1 MAEKRMLIVDAEVA
15 RKIDENRGEMSY
27 SEFLNFL
34 IDGQLKEEGGNHNNY
49 VDREEFHHFAMG
61 MKELL
66 RNFLEFFLSYGL
78 ELGKQ
83 PQDKTFQELS
93 QKLQA
98 LGNSDSKAKK
108 LY

>member
-1 MAEKRMLIVDAEVA
+1 MAEKRMLIVDAEVVK
-15 RKIDENRGEMSY
+15 KIDENRGDMSC

-34 IDGQLKEEGGNHNNY
+34 IDGQFKEEGGNNNNY
-49 VDREEFHHFAMG
+49 VDKEEFRHFALG

>member
-15 RKIDENRGEMSY
+15 KKIDENRGDMSC

-34 IDGQLKEEGGNHNNY
+34 IDGQFKEEEENHNNY
-49 VDREEFHHFAMG
+49 VDKEEFRQFALG

-83 PQDKTFQELS
+83 PHDKTFQELS
-93 QKLQA
+93 QKLQS
-98 LGNSDSKAKK
+98 LGNSDSKSKK